1 MRRPEDPR
9 PGRPRR
15 ATLLAAARRLLL
27 AAPRRGLAAAQRLAG
42 ATARPAPTWRRAARE
57 ASDVRSLRDA
67 LQRFADAPTELLVG
81 PEPPDLPL
89 SGWRFDWLRRYR
101 VPVLWLAAAATFLPT
116 VEYMFDNHR
125 IADFLVPPLAVL
137 VVLPLGLAG
146 RTPLRAWRL
155 QMLVAAAVVVV
166 APPLSREGPP
176 WPPPVILVA
185 IYVIYAVAVR
195 VGLHLLVGIWLV
207 TGATVVFSFVA
218 TGARATTSGEVYA
231 TLALLTV
238 GFAYCYLIGTRRRL
252 QHELVEGR
260 QQQEEEQARSAL
272 LEERARIARE
282 LHDIVA
288 HHMSVI
294 AVRTETAPF
303 RIPELP
309 EAAKDDLAE
318 TSAIAREALTEMRR
332 LLGVLRGADASVEHA
347 PQPGMGGLDALLA
360 AVRGAGLAVDL
371 RVVGAA
377 RPLPSGVELS
387 AYRIIQEALSN
398 TLRHA
403 PGASATVEV
412 GYEPDRLWLRVRN
425 EAPPGR
431 PDHARPAQPG
441 QGIIGM
447 RERAAMLGGHL
458 ATGATPQGGYL
469 VEAVLPLDGRDH
481 ATEPR

>member
-1 MRRPEDPR
+1 VRRGNVPKRER
-9 PGRPRR
+9 SRR
-15 ATLLAAARRLLL
+15 AALLAAARRLL
-27 AAPRRGLAAAQRLAG
+27 AAAWRLLAG
-42 ATARPAPTWRRAARE
+42 TATRPAPSWRRAARE

-67 LQRFADAPTELLVG
+67 LTRFADAPTELLVG
-81 PEPPDLPL
+81 PEPPDLPPA
-89 SGWRFDWLRRYR
+89 GGRFDRLRRYR
-101 VPVLWLAAAATFLPT
+101 VPVLWLAAAALFLPT
-116 VEYMFDNHR
+116 IKYMVDNNR
-125 IADFLVPPLAVL
+125 IPDLLVPPLAVL
-137 VVLPLGLAG
+137 IVLPLGLAG

-155 QMLVAAAVVVV
+155 QVPVAAAV
-166 APPLSREGPP
+166 ALGPP

-185 IYVIYAVAVR
+185 IYVVYAVAVR
-195 VGLHLLVGIWLV
+195 VELHLLVGIWLV
-207 TGATVVFSFVA
+207 TDATVVAGYVA
-218 TGARATTSGEVYA
+218 PAPRAGTSGEVYA
-231 TLALLTV
+231 TLVLLTV
-238 GFAYCYLIGTRRRL
+238 GLAYCYLIGTRRRL

-260 QQQEEEQARSAL
+260 HQQEEEQARSAL

-347 PQPGMGGLDALLA
+347 PQPGMDRLDALLA
-360 AVRGAGLAVDL
+360 AVRGAGLEVDL
-371 RVVGAA
+371 QVVGPA

-403 PGASATVEV
+403 PGAGATVEV

-431 PDHARPAQPG
+431 RDRGRPPQPG

-469 VEAVLPLDGRDH
+469 VEAVLPLDGRGH
-481 ATEPR
+481 GAEAG